1 MKDKILIHEFQKNAL
16 EKVIIQFTEFNRNQL
31 IDIRVYYNARGA
43 KEEWRPSRKGLS
55 VRTEQI
61 PELKKGVD
69 KAFKEW
75 EKKK

>member
-1 MKDKILIHEFQKNAL
+1 MENNIPTYEFQKNAL
-16 EKVIIQFTEFNRNQL
+16 EKVIIQFTEFKGNQL
-31 IDIRVYYNARGA
+31 IDIRVYHNAGVA

-55 VRTEQI
+55 VRPDLI